1 MTTTR
6 DRYIIS
12 NVQSEIKKRIIRY
25 RKTFINQLK
34 QKQSELLDTR
44 WPDKMTSNA
53 NKMVIDYIK
62 APTFT
67 NECLLK
73 ILIGYQTMCHVLN
86 VGQNKQIINA
96 IISIA
101 TKQHLISAPRKHALP
116 NIGRMHDVRMHFLFG
131 MYSLCCA
138 IYD

>member
-12 NVQSEIKKRIIRY
+12 NVQSETKKRIIRY
-25 RKTFINQLK
+25 RKVFINQLK
-34 QKQSELLDTR
+34 QNRSELLDTR
-44 WPDKMTSNA
+44 WPERMTSNA
-53 NKMVIDYIK
+53 NKMVIDHIK
-62 APTFT
+62 APTCT
-67 NECLLK
+67 NEYLLK
-73 ILIGYQTMCHVLN
+73 ILIGYQTMCNILN

-101 TKQHLISAPRKHALP
+101 TKQHLISAPRRPALP
-116 NIGRMHDVRMHFLFG
+116 NIGRMHDVRTHFLFG
-131 MYSLCCA
+131 MYPLFCA